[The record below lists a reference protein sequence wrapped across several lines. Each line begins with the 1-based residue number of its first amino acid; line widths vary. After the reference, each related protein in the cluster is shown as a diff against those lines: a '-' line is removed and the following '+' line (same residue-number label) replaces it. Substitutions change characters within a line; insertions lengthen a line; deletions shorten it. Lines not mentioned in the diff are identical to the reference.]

1 MRRLALLAAPAV
13 VALLAAGCGSD
24 DSSSSNCI
32 YGSNNTPTTSNRP
45 VANSGVASL
54 GVRQGALGTF
64 LTDGKG
70 DTVYLFASD
79 KGGQSTCNGGC
90 ADAWPPVT
98 TSETPKATKGLKAS
112 LLGTIKRSDGT
123 RQVTYG
129 GHPLYTYA
137 LDSAPGQTSGQGVN
151 AFGALWWVVGTDGRL
166 INKT

>member
-1 MRRLALLAAPAV
+1 MRRLALLAAPAA
-13 VALLAAGCGSD
+13 VALLAAGCGSN
-24 DSSSSNCI
+24 DSSSSNGI
-32 YGSNNTPTTSNRP
+32 YGSSNTPTTNRP

-64 LTDGKG
+64 LTDGNG
-70 DTVYLFASD
+70 DTVYLFAAD
-79 KGGQSTCNGGC
+79 KGGQSACNGGC

-137 LDSAPGQTSGQGVN
+137 LDSSPGQTSGQGVN
-151 AFGALWWVVGTDGRL
+151 AFGALWWVVGTDGQL